1 MITVIDYWA
10 PWCGPCKVMGPAI
23 DSLMETYN
31 VPDSKV
37 EVSKV
42 NVDTLKQE
50 ELERLGVR
58 SIPTIIISKDGK
70 EASRLIG
77 LQKKEAL
84 IEAINSLTGK

>member
-10 PWCGPCKVMGPAI
+10 PWCGPCKVMGPTI

-42 NVDTLKQE
+42 NVDTLKKE
-50 ELERLGVR
+50 ELERLEVR

-70 EASRLIG
+70 EASRFIG
-77 LQKKEAL
+77 LQKKEIL
-84 IEAINSLTGK
+84 IEAINSLTGE